1 MSITRTLTPEMQFT
15 GVRAGQRPQVP
26 LGLASGAL
34 RQQRSLA
41 VQQQLL
47 VQQHT
52 RSRCASAGAAAVPR
66 WDAALDDELSK
77 RPLDL
82 DAAGYFII
90 KVDREAGELVAD
102 FYTNFINEQ
111 GAAGVLRGSIRSSAV
126 LPAGA
131 ALMHPQHSPTDGLH
145 ACTCPPAGLA
155 CDPAT
160 GEVISCKP
168 GQVRL
173 PTRTWRGRTA
183 KALSVSRQRGF
194 SC

>member
-1 MSITRTLTPEMQFT
+1 MQFT
-15 GVRAGQRPQVP
+15 GVQAAQRPQALP
-26 LGLASGAL
+26 RLASGAL

-41 VQQQLL
+41 VQQQLIR
-47 VQQHT
+47 QQRK
-52 RSRCASAGAAAVPR
+52 RSNCAAAGAAAPEQASAAEVPR

-90 KVDREAGELVAD
+90 KVDREAGELMAD

-111 GAAGVLRGSIRSSAV
+111 
-126 LPAGA
+126 
-131 ALMHPQHSPTDGLH
+131 
-145 ACTCPPAGLA
+145 GLA

-168 GQVRL
+168 GQVEIL
-173 PTRTWRGRTA
+173 EKDHGFQPCTHLEHANYLGRELQRA
-183 KALSVSRQRGF
+183 EFALISGQQYVQD
-194 SC
+194 